1 MSKNKNNNYNQNKNK
16 EENMVTVENQ
26 AEATTPNASPMQV
39 PFELKEENGM
49 LVQGETLEQ
58 KQQEAETTAE
68 VASVV
73 EQEVEQESVEEAPET
88 SPMEEENTTENETV
102 EEEEQEEDSVE
113 TEAPKT
119 RRLIVT
125 KTGKFTNAEVQA
137 KLKQVGLTS
146 AVDKDGKIILAHVT
160 DETSEH
166 AVRPFIKRVVAAG
179 FKAEIR

>member
-1 MSKNKNNNYNQNKNK
+1 MKKLLALLLAGIMVFSFAGCGNKN
-16 EENMVTVENQ
+16 T
-26 AEATTPNASPMQV
+26 ATGS
-39 PFELKEENGM
+39 
-49 LVQGETLEQ
+49 
-58 KQQEAETTAE
+58 
-68 VASVV
+68 
-73 EQEVEQESVEEAPET
+73 ES
-88 SPMEEENTTENETV
+88 TENEV
-102 EEEEQEEDSVE
+102 EEQEEEPAE
-113 TEAPKT
+113 TVAPT
-119 RRLIVT
+119 ARRLIVT

>member
-16 EENMVTVENQ
+16 EENMVTVDNT
-26 AEATTPNASPMQV
+26 AEATAPNASPMQV

-49 LVQGETLEQ
+49 LVHGETLEQ

-73 EQEVEQESVEEAPET
+73 EQESVEEAPEA
-88 SPMEEENTTENETV
+88 SPMEEVNDTENEV
-102 EEEEQEEDSVE
+102 EEQEEEPAE
-113 TEAPKT
+113 TVAPT
-119 RRLIVT
+119 ARRLIVT